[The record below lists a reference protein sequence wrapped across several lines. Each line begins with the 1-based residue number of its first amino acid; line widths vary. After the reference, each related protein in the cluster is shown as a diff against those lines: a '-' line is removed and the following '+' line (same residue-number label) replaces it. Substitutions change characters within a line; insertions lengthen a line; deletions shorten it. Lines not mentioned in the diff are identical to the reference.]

1 MATESRETGD
11 RITKENLSNDD
22 AVGSVRVDRSEPADG
37 RVLDEVVEKQNNRPS
52 VDARDNRDVKR
63 ERESKVVKEDDEMN
77 DEKIDHDEEID
88 ENNPPGGSSTVRK
101 SDDSPRSAT
110 SIIRNKVI
118 DIDEDELD
126 RFARV
131 DVVDDDDIDDDG
143 EDVVELMIE
152 QHGIRSSNRPMRP
165 TSAQRNR
172 TPANARIMSAPRH
185 RAQTPPVRTILEDEV
200 VDDTI
205 VSRPMTAPG
214 KVPTNFKFSD
224 PKQDFEEES
233 LRSEFDDDYEDSSTN
248 KTEFK
253 EENDDDDERMEDNQS
268 RLRASLED
276 SMNWRQMEDSTGKV
290 FLYNPETGMRRR
302 LFEEDKQTIHID
314 ADMLKE
320 EEEMQNMDN
329 RVMTPYTEFSDFDN
343 DNRMMTPYTNEQYSD
358 EEFEDR
364 RHLPYRSD
372 FSSNESVEG
381 ERQPKNGTGADAV
394 DMNDRTRFLSPSP
407 LRRVDDDGQLYSRR
421 SPKKGTLRRHNRRKT
436 EKGLRNMLNDGDLR
450 KENYGN
456 DSKKFYAKGRSKIDA
471 LNAPRDIFQ
480 ADNPMVHSSSM
491 RKQKYRRT
499 KRSPSSGARNASNGT
514 ALYLQPVRV
523 VVHAANSRGIAFRDL
538 KPENIMIHTDGY
550 VKVCDFGLA
559 KNLRGGSTFTLCGT
573 PAYAAPEV
581 YKVEGHGTSCDWWT
595 LGILV
600 HELLYGSPPFRG
612 KNANDV
618 FNELQEYEYFYPRV
632 QFPKG
637 FKQHETSFV
646 KRLLHPNPRK
656 RLGYGKTGSNNV
668 MKHKFFMTLDFDKLE
683 RKAYVA
689 PHVPKI
695 EDCYDTSNFGK
706 KKDDFERTITPA
718 PKHYNH
724 EAWCARF

>member
-1 MATESRETGD
+1 MMQLG
-11 RITKENLSNDD
+11 
-22 AVGSVRVDRSEPADG
+22 GVRVDRSEPSDG
-37 RVLDEVVEKQNNRPS
+37 RVLDEVVEKQNNRSS
-52 VDARDNRDVKR
+52 VDAHENRGVKQ
-63 ERESKVVKEDDEMN
+63 ERESEVVKEEDKMDDG
-77 DEKIDHDEEID
+77 KIDHDEEID
-88 ENNPPGGSSTVRK
+88 ENNPPGRSNAVRK
-101 SDDSPRSAT
+101 SDDSPRSTT
-110 SIIRNKVI
+110 SVIRNKVI
-118 DIDEDELD
+118 DLDEDELD

-152 QHGIRSSNRPMRP
+152 QHGIQSSNRPMRP
-165 TSAQRNR
+165 TSAQRKR

-276 SMNWRQMEDSTGKV
+276 SMNWRQMEDSTGKA

-364 RHLPYRSD
+364 SRLPYRSD

-381 ERQPKNGTGADAV
+381 ERQPKNGTGAHAV

-421 SPKKGTLRRHNRRKT
+421 SPKKVL
-436 EKGLRNMLNDGDLR
+436 
-450 KENYGN
+450 
-456 DSKKFYAKGRSKIDA
+456 
-471 LNAPRDIFQ
+471 
-480 ADNPMVHSSSM
+480 
-491 RKQKYRRT
+491 
-499 KRSPSSGARNASNGT
+499 
-514 ALYLQPVRV
+514 
-523 VVHAANSRGIAFRDL
+523 
-538 KPENIMIHTDGY
+538 
-550 VKVCDFGLA
+550 
-559 KNLRGGSTFTLCGT
+559 
-573 PAYAAPEV
+573 
-581 YKVEGHGTSCDWWT
+581 
-595 LGILV
+595 
-600 HELLYGSPPFRG
+600 
-612 KNANDV
+612 
-618 FNELQEYEYFYPRV
+618 
-632 QFPKG
+632 
-637 FKQHETSFV
+637 
-646 KRLLHPNPRK
+646 
-656 RLGYGKTGSNNV
+656 
-668 MKHKFFMTLDFDKLE
+668 
-683 RKAYVA
+683 
-689 PHVPKI
+689 
-695 EDCYDTSNFGK
+695 
-706 KKDDFERTITPA
+706 
-718 PKHYNH
+718 
-724 EAWCARF
+724 